1 MFDFQN
7 KGVILDCMVKGIY
20 IHIPFCM
27 NKCPYCDFTSI
38 SLIDRNV
45 FKEYIQVLKKE
56 ISFYKY
62 LKFDLQTVYFGGG
75 TPSILPPDYI
85 EEIVDFITNNLPVV
99 DNPEI
104 TIEVNPETYR
114 YKEFKQLLK
123 AGVNRISIGAQSLN
137 EKILKSLG
145 RWHSPKDVIETAYSA
160 ADAGIENINM
170 DMIYGVQGQ
179 TLKDLEGDLEKY
191 TQLPVKHISAYM
203 LTAYE
208 ETPLGQMVKR
218 GEYSLPE
225 EDLLLDMFKLI
236 DGFLHEKGFG
246 RYELSN
252 WAKEGYQCK
261 HNLFYWTGEEFL
273 GIGVSAWSLINN
285 ERFGNTK
292 NLYEYM
298 EKINKGQSAVL
309 FRDKLSPQEKRKEKI
324 ILGLRLAEGID
335 IKLVKDKMDFI
346 NQIVSEGLAKIEN
359 GRLKLT
365 PEGIMV
371 SNYIAASLI

>member
-38 SLIDRNV
+38 SLIDKSL
-45 FKEYIQVLKKE
+45 FKKYIQTLKKE
-56 ISFYKY
+56 LGFCKDFE
-62 LKFDLQTVYFGGG
+62 FDLQTVYFGGG

-85 EEIVDFITNNLPVV
+85 EEIVGFINNNFPVV

-123 AGVNRISIGAQSLN
+123 AGINRISIGAQSLN

-145 RWHSPKDVIETAYSA
+145 RWHLPKDVIDTIYSA
-160 ADAGIENINM
+160 ADAGIENINL

-208 ETPLGQMVKR
+208 ETPLGQMVKK

-236 DGFLHEKGFG
+236 NSFLYEKGFN

-335 IKLVKDKMDFI
+335 IKLVKGRMDFI

-371 SNYIAASLI
+371 SNYITASLI

>member
-1 MFDFQN
+1 MFDFLN
-7 KGVILDCMVKGIY
+7 KDAILDCMIKGIY
-20 IHIPFCM
+20 IHIPFCI
-27 NKCPYCDFTSI
+27 NKCPYCDFTSVAFVDKDI
-38 SLIDRNV
+38 FRRYLNL
-45 FKEYIQVLKKE
+45 LKKE
-56 ISFYKY
+56 FLLYKD
-62 LKFDLQTVYFGGG
+62 KNFNIQTIYFGGG
-75 TPSILPPDYI
+75 TPSVFPPEYI
-85 EEIVDFITNNLPVV
+85 EEIIDFIADNVKTVNNL
-99 DNPEI
+99 EI

-114 YKEFKQLLK
+114 YKEFKQLLN

-137 EKILKSLG
+137 EKVLKSLG
-145 RWHSPKDVIETAYSA
+145 RWHSPKDVVETVYSA

-179 TLKDLEGDLEKY
+179 TLKDLEEDLNRY
-191 TQLPVKHISAYM
+191 AQLPVKHISAYM

-236 DGFLHEKGFG
+236 DGFLNEKGFD

-252 WAKEGYQCK
+252 WAKKGYQCK

-273 GIGVSAWSLINN
+273 GIGVSAWSLVNN

-309 FRDKLSPQEKRKEKI
+309 FRDKLSPEEKRKEKI

-335 IKLVKDKMDFI
+335 IELVKDKMDFV

-359 GRLKLT
+359 NRLKLT

-371 SNYIAASLI
+371 SNYITASLI

>member
-1 MFDFQN
+1 
-7 KGVILDCMVKGIY
+7 
-20 IHIPFCM
+20 
-27 NKCPYCDFTSI
+27 
-38 SLIDRNV
+38 
-45 FKEYIQVLKKE
+45 
-56 ISFYKY
+56 
-62 LKFDLQTVYFGGG
+62 
-75 TPSILPPDYI
+75 
-85 EEIVDFITNNLPVV
+85 
-99 DNPEI
+99 
-104 TIEVNPETYR
+104 
-114 YKEFKQLLK
+114 
-123 AGVNRISIGAQSLN
+123 
-137 EKILKSLG
+137 
-145 RWHSPKDVIETAYSA
+145 
-160 ADAGIENINM
+160 
-170 DMIYGVQGQ
+170 
-179 TLKDLEGDLEKY
+179 
-191 TQLPVKHISAYM
+191 M

-298 EKINKGQSAVL
+298 EKINKGQSTVL
-309 FRDKLSPQEKRKEKI
+309 FRDKLSPEEIKKEKI

-371 SNYIAASLI
+371 SNYITASLI

>member
-1 MFDFQN
+1 MFDFLN
-7 KGVILDCMVKGIY
+7 KDAILDCMIKGIY
-20 IHIPFCM
+20 IHIPFCI
-27 NKCPYCDFTSI
+27 NKCPYCDFTSVAFVDKDI
-38 SLIDRNV
+38 FRRYLNL
-45 FKEYIQVLKKE
+45 LKKE
-56 ISFYKY
+56 FLLYKD
-62 LKFDLQTVYFGGG
+62 KNFNIQTIYFGGG
-75 TPSILPPDYI
+75 TPSVFPPEYI
-85 EEIVDFITNNLPVV
+85 EEIIDFIADNVKTVNNL
-99 DNPEI
+99 EI

-114 YKEFKQLLK
+114 YKEFKQLLN

-137 EKILKSLG
+137 EKVLKSLG
-145 RWHSPKDVIETAYSA
+145 RWHSPKDVVETVYSA

-179 TLKDLEGDLEKY
+179 TLKGLEEDLKGY

-236 DGFLHEKGFG
+236 DGFLNEKGFD

-252 WAKEGYQCK
+252 WAKKGYHCK

-273 GIGVSAWSLINN
+273 GIGVSAWSLVDN

-309 FRDKLSPQEKRKEKI
+309 FRDKLSPEEKRKEKI

-335 IKLVKDKMDFI
+335 IELVKDKMDFV
-346 NQIVSEGLAKIEN
+346 NQIVSDGLAKIEN
-359 GRLKLT
+359 NRLKLT

-371 SNYIAASLI
+371 SNYITASLI